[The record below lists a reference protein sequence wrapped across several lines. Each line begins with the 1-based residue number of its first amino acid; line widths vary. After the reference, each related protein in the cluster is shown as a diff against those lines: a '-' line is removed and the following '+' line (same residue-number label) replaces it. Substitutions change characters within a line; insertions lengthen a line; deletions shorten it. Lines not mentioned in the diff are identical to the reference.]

1 MLQIKIVQ
9 GKSLD
14 DLTNKVNEFLISI
27 KTATNITVDSTN
39 LTAVIQHEID
49 EEWKNQICADCRYW
63 DCGNSSDALIG
74 TCQMCG
80 LRKRFN
86 NTACDKFNDV
96 RG

>member
-1 MLQIKIVQ
+1 MIQIKIVQ

-14 DLTNKVNEFLISI
+14 DLTNKVNEFLVSI
-27 KTATNITVDSTN
+27 KTATDITVDINTLS
-39 LTAVIQHEID
+39 AVIQYEAN

-80 LRKRFN
+80 LRKRFL
-86 NTACDKFNDV
+86 NTACEKFNDV